1 MSLRET
7 RKKCKLTQEEAAK
20 IIGMSLRTYVSY
32 EQDETKADQLKLER
46 MIEKLEE
53 YANQDTSILKDKV
66 LLITG
71 GTGSFGNAVLNRF
84 LTTDVGEIR
93 IFSRDEKKQDDMRHE
108 YQAKFPNYFQKIK
121 FYIGDVR
128 SLDSCRSAMHGVDYI
143 FHAAALKQVPSC
155 EFFPME
161 AVKTN
166 VIGTDNV
173 LTAAIEEGVK
183 CVICLSTDK
192 AAYPINAMGKTKALE
207 ESVAVAKSRYSGNT
221 RICCT
226 RYGNVMCSRGSVI
239 PLWIDQIRQGLPIT
253 LTEPSMTRFIMSL
266 EEAVDLV
273 LFAFKHGQNGD
284 ILVQK
289 APACTIGLQAE
300 AVCEMFGGKK
310 EDIKVI
316 GIRHGEKMYETL
328 LTKEECAKA
337 EDMGN
342 FYRVP
347 ADNRGLNY
355 DKYFT
360 DGNKKAVEIEEFNSN
375 NARRLNKQEII
386 DTMMKLDYIKEELAK
401 QNR

>member
-1 MSLRET
+1 M
-7 RKKCKLTQEEAAK
+7 
-20 IIGMSLRTYVSY
+20 
-32 EQDETKADQLKLER
+32 
-46 MIEKLEE
+46 
-53 YANQDTSILKDKV
+53 
-66 LLITG
+66 ITG

-84 LTTDVGEIR
+84 LKTDIGEIR

-108 YQAKFPNYFQKIK
+108 YQAKYPEDCGKIK

-128 SLDSCRSAMHGVDYI
+128 DLQSVKNAIHGVDYI

-161 AVKTN
+161 AVRTN

-183 CVICLSTDK
+183 SVICLSTDK
-192 AAYPINAMGKTKALE
+192 AAYPINAMGITKAIE
-207 ESVAVAKSRYSGNT
+207 EKIAVAKSRNSGNT
-221 RICCT
+221 KICCT

-239 PLWIDQIRQGLPIT
+239 PLWIDQIRNGQPVT
-253 LTEPSMTRFIMSL
+253 LTEPKMTRFIMSL

-273 LFAFKHGQNGD
+273 LFAFEHGENGD
-284 ILVQK
+284 LLIQK
-289 APACTIGLQAE
+289 APACTIQTQAE
-300 AVCEMFGGKK
+300 AVCELFGGKK

-328 LTKEECAKA
+328 LTNEECAKA
-337 EDMGN
+337 VDMGN

-355 DKYFT
+355 DKYFKEGDEKRNVLT
-360 DGNKKAVEIEEFNSN
+360 EFNSN
-375 NARRLNKQEII
+375 NTRLLNVEETKEKIAAL
-386 DTMMKLDYIKEELAK
+386 KYIQEELAK
-401 QNR
+401 